1 MPLPPRE
8 CKVYTPPSLA
18 EAMVSAIHC
27 GRDVEWLDPCVGPG
41 AFIEALRARK
51 VRKDRIV
58 ALDLESAAG
67 KFDSF
72 ARTVRGVDFFR
83 WLPSTTARFDKII
96 ANPPYV
102 PIERL
107 SRALQKPILSLNEI
121 DSASFR
127 LNSNYWCA
135 FLAGSLRVLKDGGD
149 LAFVL
154 PAAWDYADYAGAVK
168 QRIFDVFRSVEVH
181 RCLKPLFETVSEGCV
196 VLVARGYG
204 ARKGQT
210 AYFEY
215 SAPDELIKSL
225 RVRKKQPIS
234 CTQNLSAQPEIED
247 AVRLGEVFDIRIGCV
262 TGDSQYFLLTEK
274 QRLKHSLPY
283 GAVTP
288 ILSKARHLKSAFLR
302 SSDWNRLLT
311 AGERV
316 WLFKPSKRAQK
327 TLAVQQ
333 YLELGER
340 VCDLKR
346 HKLRSREHWWDVPM
360 IEPCDGFLSGM
371 AKAGPW
377 ISLRSMQDLSASNT
391 LYVVRLLDRM
401 KQQEKATWA
410 LGLLTSYCRQQ
421 VAKLGRRY
429 PDGLVKYEPKDLHSL
444 NLPRP
449 RTTNNGRETLEAAV
463 SQLVAGNSHAAIRIA
478 DRFFE
483 LSAPPERETEKQM
496 KYSSMR

>member
-1 MPLPPRE
+1 MLQPPPK

-18 EAMVSAIHC
+18 EAMVAAIHC
-27 GRDVEWLDPCVGPG
+27 DREVEWLDPCVGPG
-41 AFIEALRARK
+41 AFIEALQAQGVQK
-51 VRKDRIV
+51 HRIV
-58 ALDLESAAG
+58 ALDIESSPG
-67 KFDSF
+67 KFDNS
-72 ARTVRGVDFFR
+72 AHTVRGVDFFR
-83 WLPSTTARFDKII
+83 WLPSTTARFDKIV

-107 SRALQKPILSLNEI
+107 SRSLQKPLLSLTAS
-121 DSASFR
+121 DGASFR
-127 LNSNYWCA
+127 LSSNYWCA
-135 FLAGSLRVLKDGGD
+135 FLAGSLRLLKDGGD

-154 PAAWDYADYAGAVK
+154 PAAWEYADYAGAVK
-168 QRIFDVFRSVEVH
+168 QRIFEVFCSVEVH

-204 ARKGQT
+204 AKKCQT

-215 SAPDELIKSL
+215 SAPEELIKSL
-225 RVRKKQPIS
+225 TVRKKEPINYR
-234 CTQNLSAQPEIED
+234 QNSSARTEPRD
-247 AVRLGEVFDIRIGCV
+247 VVRLGDVFSVGIGCV
-262 TGDSQYFLLTEK
+262 TGDSQYFLLTEE
-274 QRLKHSLPY
+274 QRLEHSLPR

-302 SSDWNRLLT
+302 SSDWHRLLT
-311 AGERV
+311 DGERV

-327 TLAVQQ
+327 TLAVQK

-340 VCDLKR
+340 ICDLKR
-346 HKLRSREHWWDVPM
+346 HKLRSREYWWDVPM

-391 LYVVRLLDRM
+391 LYVVRLLERM
-401 KQQEKATWA
+401 KQQERATWA

-421 VAKLGRRY
+421 VMKLGRRY

-444 NLPRP
+444 KLPRP
-449 RTTNNGRETLEAAV
+449 RTTNNGREKLDAAV
-463 SQLVAGNSHAAIRIA
+463 SQLIAGNSDAAFQIA
-478 DRFFE
+478 DKFFE
-483 LSAPPERETEKQM
+483 LSALHGRGRK
-496 KYSSMR
+496 SR

>member
-1 MPLPPRE
+1 
-8 CKVYTPPSLA
+8 
-18 EAMVSAIHC
+18 MVSAIHC

-41 AFIEALRARK
+41 AFIQALRARK

-58 ALDLESAAG
+58 ALDLESAPG
-67 KFDSF
+67 KFDGF

-107 SRALQKPILSLNEI
+107 SRALQKPILSLNEL
-121 DSASFR
+121 DRASFR

-154 PAAWDYADYAGAVK
+154 PAAWEYADYAGVVK
-168 QRIFDVFRSVEVH
+168 QRIFDVFYSVEVH

-215 SAPDELIKSL
+215 SAPKDLIKSL
-225 RVRKKQPIS
+225 PVRKKEP
-234 CTQNLSAQPEIED
+234 TNYRQNSSARIEPND
-247 AVRLGEVFDIRIGCV
+247 VVRLGDVFSVGIGCV
-262 TGDSQYFLLTEK
+262 TGDSRYFLLTEE
-274 QRLKHSLPY
+274 QRLEHSLPH

-288 ILSKARHLKSAFLR
+288 ILSKARHLRSAFLR
-302 SSDWNRLLT
+302 SSDWHRLL
-311 AGERV
+311 ADGERV

-340 VCDLKR
+340 ICDLKR

-371 AKAGPW
+371 AKVGPW

-391 LYVVRLLDRM
+391 LYVVRLRERM
-401 KQQEKATWA
+401 RQQEKATWA

-421 VAKLGRRY
+421 VTKLGRRY

-444 NLPRP
+444 KLPRP
-449 RTTNNGRETLEAAV
+449 RTTNNGGEKLEAAV
-463 SQLVAGNSHAAIRIA
+463 SQLVAGNSHVAVQIA
-478 DRFFE
+478 DKFFE
-483 LSAPPERETEKQM
+483 LSALHSLGPKS
-496 KYSSMR
+496 K